1 MSNFNIRGI
10 DELNN
15 NLARLRQ
22 QTEEEVKKELTDI
35 ALDFASKSSES
46 APVKFGDLRGELAVP
61 RKIPNGYVVGSS
73 LPYTR
78 KQHEHL
84 EYHHPLGGG
93 PKFLERPFN
102 ENKDGYIKAIKE
114 VIKSVNK

>member
-1 MSNFNIRGI
+1 MSRINIKGL
-10 DELNN
+10 DELNT
-15 NLARLRQ
+15 NLSRLAKVAPQ
-22 QTEEEVKKELTDI
+22 ETEKEVADI
-35 ALDFASKSSES
+35 ALDFASKASNA
-46 APVKFGDLRGELAVP
+46 APVKYGDLRGSLAVP
-61 RKIPNGYVVGSS
+61 RKIPNGYVIGSS